1 MRPARSK
8 GPHLSD
14 HRADTR
20 SPGEALKL
28 PFGPRPL
35 RPRRTVGLGHQE
47 ASNRS
52 RETDE
57 TGDGAASR
65 PPKGGRLARPAGGS
79 LFVSPS
85 SLPSRPSPPAAPFSL
100 PSCLVSCVLLAIIMT
115 RLGFLLCSG
124 LLASAS
130 AQSPD
135 AQGPGLHSLAVAA
148 GKLFFGTATDTNL
161 FNDTTYMR
169 MVNNGN
175 EFGVLVPENSQK
187 WEPTE
192 PQQNDFVYTNP
203 DQEQTKTETNKQR
216 FRCHTLTW
224 FQQLPTFG
232 KLFRTHTHTLSLSLS
247 LSLFLSLS
255 FSLL

>member
-1 MRPARSK
+1 
-8 GPHLSD
+8 
-14 HRADTR
+14 
-20 SPGEALKL
+20 
-28 PFGPRPL
+28 
-35 RPRRTVGLGHQE
+35 
-47 ASNRS
+47 
-52 RETDE
+52 
-57 TGDGAASR
+57 
-65 PPKGGRLARPAGGS
+65 
-79 LFVSPS
+79 
-85 SLPSRPSPPAAPFSL
+85 
-100 PSCLVSCVLLAIIMT
+100 MT

-192 PQQNDFVYTNP
+192 PQQNDFVFTNP
-203 DQEQTKTETNKQR
+203 DQVRAMAVSNKQR

-232 KLFRTHTHTLSLSLS
+232 KLFRTHTHTLSLSFFFSLSFS
-247 LSLFLSLS
+247 LSLFLSLVIS
-255 FSLL
+255 VRWTV